1 MLRDSIRRI
10 VLGIVASLPLAALPL
25 TVLPL
30 SATGARAA
38 DDQIARGK
46 YLVTIGICGSCHT
59 PNLAGGRKV
68 GNLVSANITSDSAS
82 GLGGWSEQQIV
93 EALRNGKRPDG
104 SDVRPPMGVFFYR
117 DLSDTDAHAIAAY
130 LRQVPAAPTSFQR
143 APVSGPPPKFGAT
156 VTSVPD
162 TPHSDKLA
170 YGRYV
175 AVTVSHCMQ
184 CHTPRV
190 GGLPDLERMG
200 AGGNGYTGAD
210 GRTAV
215 SANLTPGNP
224 GGIAGWTDAQVKQ
237 AITKGVRP
245 DGSKLVPVMDFDFY
259 EQMTPEDLDALVG
272 FLRSLKP
279 VPPT

>member
-1 MLRDSIRRI
+1 MS
-10 VLGIVASLPLAALPL
+10 S
-25 TVLPL
+25 
-30 SATGARAA
+30 GARAA

-59 PNLAGGRKV
+59 PNYSGGRKT
-68 GNLVSANITSDSAS
+68 GGILSANLTPDTET
-82 GLGGWSEQQIV
+82 GLGNWTEDQIV

-117 DLSDTDAHAIAAY
+117 GLSDTDAHAIAAY
-130 LRQVPAAPTSFQR
+130 LHQVPAVKVTFQR
-143 APVSGPPPKFGAT
+143 APVSGPPPKFGPT

-162 TPHSDKLA
+162 TPRSDKLA
-170 YGRYV
+170 NGRYL

-184 CHTPRV
+184 CHSPRIE
-190 GGLPDLERMG
+190 GLPDLARMG
-200 AGGNGYTGAD
+200 AGGNGYTGRD
-210 GRTAV
+210 GRTAL

-224 GGIAGWTDAQVKQ
+224 NGIAQWTDAQVKE

-259 EQMTPEDLDALVG
+259 EQMKPEDLDALVG
-272 FLRSLKP
+272 FLRTLKP